1 MEGEI
6 ARKCEGELCVWGMQ
20 WLPECGGFPN
30 AEASGNEA
38 VGYTLSFA
46 TGILLFSES
55 SHSSNSETSSGMEK
69 I

>member
-1 MEGEI
+1 MCLGN
-6 ARKCEGELCVWGMQ
+6 AVASRMK
-20 WLPECGGFPN
+20 WLPEYDGFPN

-38 VGYTLSFA
+38 GSYTLSFA

-55 SHSSNSETSSGMEK
+55 SQSSNSETSSGMEK